1 MNSGAILKDKAA
13 GDTPMGQLTLTERR
27 TIDYLAP
34 FHCSDKV
41 EQQLNNYI
49 FLSRSG
55 LLNFA
60 LLNNLWCC

>member
-49 FLSRSG
+49 F
-55 LLNFA
+55 
-60 LLNNLWCC
+60 